1 MHAFTKRL
9 RGYGRFGDKLLAHLS
24 PKEARILKKAGGA
37 GTINPF
43 TGALEYYKGTLGGRG
58 VNPFAGEETT
68 SDTASTESLPSWLTP
83 PPPGSIVSQG
93 FVTHTNPLTGETY
106 TTPTGG
112 YSVNVGDQAGSV
124 NQPSTMSTEKP
135 QAKDAFLNLANTWE
149 SNKAKEAD
157 KGLDPRML
165 NFAKIMQ
172 HTFDRD
178 DPGTD
183 GELRAEYYEGS
194 KSIENMLKY
203 TQGISYPLYSKL
215 IDRGVDDQWNE
226 DKAPG
231 RVDEVMS
238 YMFTK
243 NDDGVSAFEV
253 TGGQEALMKAY
264 DQLGVTGEGDSYA
277 DKHVNAL
284 KKLGETLA
292 KEFGTG
298 QTSTTMGEVKG
309 PQFAGEFTGPTAWS
323 DYLDAVTYALQYQLP
338 FSPTMKGMQAKEISE
353 RLKIPFTQALNLAM
367 GMPQHHGL
375 GGVGVVGLG
384 PHNYGSSPMRD
395 DDRGNNQF
403 GV

>member
-9 RGYGRFGDKLLAHLS
+9 QGYGRFGDKLLAHLS

-68 SDTASTESLPSWLTP
+68 TDTASTDTASTDTASTDTASTEP
-83 PPPGSIVSQG
+83 
-93 FVTHTNPLTGETY
+93 
-106 TTPTGG
+106 
-112 YSVNVGDQAGSV
+112 V
-124 NQPSTMSTEKP
+124 NQPSTMSTDKP

-165 NFAKIMQ
+165 NFARIMQ
-172 HTFDRD
+172 NTFDRR

-194 KSIENMLKY
+194 KSVENMLKY
-203 TQGISYPLYSKL
+203 TQGISYALHDKL

-238 YMFTK
+238 YMFK
-243 NDDGVSAFEV
+243 RNNDGVNAFEV

-264 DQLGVTGEGDSYA
+264 DQLGVTGEGNSYA

-284 KKLGETLA
+284 KKLGEDLA

-298 QTSTTMGEVKG
+298 QTSTTMGDVKG

-323 DYLDAVTYALQYQLP
+323 DYLDAVAYALEYQLP
-338 FSPTMKGMQAKEISE
+338 FSPTMKGMQAREISE

-375 GGVGVVGLG
+375 GGDGVVGLG

-395 DDRGNNQF
+395 DDDGNNPF